1 MLFFFFKRYPKH
13 RLAKTIK
20 TVFYDKGFNPS
31 DFKIQEY
38 DMLREQLKAALKT
51 AMLEKD
57 THKIST
63 IRLILATIKDRDIA
77 SRGTSKDGVISN
89 DDILQL
95 LQSMIKQRKES
106 IALYA
111 KGDRQDL
118 VDSEQAE
125 IDIIQAFLPKQMD
138 EAETKACV
146 EDVIKTTGAAG
157 LKDMG
162 KVMAALRERFA
173 GQMDFGQ
180 ASVIVKTILA
190 AK

>member
-1 MLFFFFKRYPKH
+1 
-13 RLAKTIK
+13 
-20 TVFYDKGFNPS
+20 
-31 DFKIQEY
+31 
-38 DMLREQLKAALKT
+38 MLREQLKTALKT
-51 AMLEKD
+51 AMVEKD

-63 IRLILATIKDRDIA
+63 IRLILAAVKDRDIA
-77 SRGTSKDGVISN
+77 SRGTTKDGLISN

-95 LQSMIKQRKES
+95 LQSMIKQRKDS
-106 IALYA
+106 IAMYA

-125 IDIIQAFLPKQMD
+125 IDIIRSFLPKQMD
-138 EAETKACV
+138 EAEIKTAV

-162 KVMAALRERFA
+162 KVMAVLRERFA

>member
-1 MLFFFFKRYPKH
+1 
-13 RLAKTIK
+13 
-20 TVFYDKGFNPS
+20 
-31 DFKIQEY
+31 
-38 DMLREQLKAALKT
+38 MLREQLKAALKT
-51 AMLEKD
+51 AMMEKD

-63 IRLILATIKDRDIA
+63 IRLILAAVKDRDIA
-77 SRGTSKDGVISN
+77 SRGTGKDGVISN

-95 LQSMIKQRKES
+95 LQSMIKQRKDS
-106 IALYA
+106 IAMYA

-125 IDIIQAFLPKQMD
+125 IDIIRSFLPEQMNED
-138 EAETKACV
+138 EVKAAV
-146 EDVIKTTGAAG
+146 EDVVKTTQAAG

-162 KVMAALRERFA
+162 KVMAVLRERFA

-180 ASVIVKTILA
+180 ASVVVKNILA

>member
-1 MLFFFFKRYPKH
+1 
-13 RLAKTIK
+13 
-20 TVFYDKGFNPS
+20 
-31 DFKIQEY
+31 
-38 DMLREQLKAALKT
+38 MLREQLKAALKT
-51 AMLEKD
+51 AMMEKD

-63 IRLILATIKDRDIA
+63 IRLILAAIKDRDIA
-77 SRGTSKDGVISN
+77 SRGTSKDGVITN

-95 LQSMIKQRKES
+95 LQSMIKQRKDS
-106 IALYA
+106 VALYA
-111 KGDRQDL
+111 KGGRQDL
-118 VDSEQAE
+118 VDSEQSE
-125 IDIIQAFLPKQMD
+125 IDIIQSFLPKQMD
-138 EAETKACV
+138 EAQTK
-146 EDVIKTTGAAG
+146 AAG

>member
-1 MLFFFFKRYPKH
+1 
-13 RLAKTIK
+13 
-20 TVFYDKGFNPS
+20 
-31 DFKIQEY
+31 
-38 DMLREQLKAALKT
+38 MLREQLKAALKT
-51 AMLEKD
+51 AMMEKD

-63 IRLILATIKDRDIA
+63 IRLILAAVKDRDIA
-77 SRGTSKDGVISN
+77 SRGTSKDGLISN

-95 LQSMIKQRKES
+95 LQSMIKQRRDS
-106 IALYA
+106 IAMYA

-125 IDIIQAFLPKQMD
+125 IDIIQSFLPKQMD
-138 EAETKACV
+138 EAEIKAAV
-146 EDVIKTTGAAG
+146 DDVIKTTGAAG

-162 KVMAALRERFA
+162 KVMAALREQFA

-180 ASVIVKTILA
+180 ASVIVKAVLA

>member
-1 MLFFFFKRYPKH
+1 
-13 RLAKTIK
+13 
-20 TVFYDKGFNPS
+20 
-31 DFKIQEY
+31 
-38 DMLREQLKAALKT
+38 MLREQLKAALKT
-51 AMLEKD
+51 AMIEKD

-63 IRLILATIKDRDIA
+63 IRLILAAVKDRDIA
-77 SRGTSKDGVISN
+77 SRGTTKDGMISN

-95 LQSMIKQRKES
+95 LQSMIKQRRDS
-106 IALYA
+106 ITMYA

-118 VDSEQAE
+118 VDSEQEE
-125 IDIIQAFLPKQMD
+125 IDIIQSFLPKQMD
-138 EAETKACV
+138 EAEIKACV
-146 EDVIKTTGAAG
+146 EDVVKTTGAAG

-180 ASVIVKTILA
+180 ASVIVKAILA

>member
-1 MLFFFFKRYPKH
+1 
-13 RLAKTIK
+13 
-20 TVFYDKGFNPS
+20 
-31 DFKIQEY
+31 
-38 DMLREQLKAALKT
+38 MLREQLKAALKT
-51 AMLEKD
+51 AMMEKD

-63 IRLILATIKDRDIA
+63 IRLILAAVKDRDIA
-77 SRGTSKDGVISN
+77 SRGTAKDGMIST

-95 LQSMIKQRKES
+95 LQSMIKQRRDS
-106 IALYA
+106 IAMYT

-125 IDIIQAFLPKQMD
+125 IDIIQSFLPKQMD
-138 EAETKACV
+138 EAEIRDCV
-146 EDVIKTTGAAG
+146 ADVIKTTGAAG

-162 KVMAALRERFA
+162 KVMAVLRERFA

-180 ASVIVKTILA
+180 ASVVVKTILA

>member
-1 MLFFFFKRYPKH
+1 
-13 RLAKTIK
+13 
-20 TVFYDKGFNPS
+20 
-31 DFKIQEY
+31 
-38 DMLREQLKAALKT
+38 MLREQLKAALKT

-63 IRLILATIKDRDIA
+63 IRLILAAVKDRDIA
-77 SRGTSKDGVISN
+77 SRGTTKDGMISN
-89 DDILQL
+89 DGILQL
-95 LQSMIKQRKES
+95 LQSMIKQRRDS
-106 IALYA
+106 IAMYA

-125 IDIIQAFLPKQMD
+125 IDIIQSFLPKQMD
-138 EAETKACV
+138 EAEIKTCV
-146 EDVIKTTGAAG
+146 EDVIKTTAAAG

-162 KVMAALRERFA
+162 KVMAVLRERFA

-180 ASVIVKTILA
+180 ASVIVKEILA

>member
-1 MLFFFFKRYPKH
+1 MK
-13 RLAKTIK
+13 
-20 TVFYDKGFNPS
+20 
-31 DFKIQEY
+31 
-38 DMLREQLKAALKT
+38 
-51 AMLEKD
+51 
-57 THKIST
+57 
-63 IRLILATIKDRDIA
+63 IRLILAAVKDRDIA
-77 SRGTSKDGVISN
+77 SRGTTKDGLISN

-95 LQSMIKQRKES
+95 LQSMIKQRKDS
-106 IALYA
+106 IAMYA

-125 IDIIQAFLPKQMD
+125 VDIIKSFLPKQMD
-138 EAETKACV
+138 EDEIKIAV
-146 EDVIKTTGAAG
+146 EDVIKTSGAAG

-162 KVMAALRERFA
+162 KVMAVLRERFA

>member
-1 MLFFFFKRYPKH
+1 
-13 RLAKTIK
+13 
-20 TVFYDKGFNPS
+20 
-31 DFKIQEY
+31 
-38 DMLREQLKAALKT
+38 MLREQLKAALKE
-51 AMLEKD
+51 AMMEKN

-63 IRLILATIKDRDIA
+63 IRLILAAIKDRDIA
-77 SRGTSKDGVISN
+77 SRGTTKDGLISN

-95 LQSMIKQRKES
+95 LQSMIKQRRDS
-106 IALYA
+106 IAMYA

-125 IDIIQAFLPKQMD
+125 IDIIQSFLPKQME
-138 EAETKACV
+138 EAEIKACV
-146 EDVIKTTGAAG
+146 EDIIKTTGAVG

-180 ASVIVKTILA
+180 ASVIVKAILA

>member
-1 MLFFFFKRYPKH
+1 
-13 RLAKTIK
+13 
-20 TVFYDKGFNPS
+20 
-31 DFKIQEY
+31 
-38 DMLREQLKAALKT
+38 MLREQLKAALKT
-51 AMLEKD
+51 AMMEKD

-63 IRLILATIKDRDIA
+63 IRLILAAIKDRDIA
-77 SRGTSKDGVISN
+77 SRGTSKDGVITN

-95 LQSMIKQRKES
+95 LQSMIKQRKDS
-106 IALYA
+106 VALYT
-111 KGDRQDL
+111 KGGRQDL
-118 VDSEQAE
+118 VDSEQSE
-125 IDIIQAFLPKQMD
+125 IEIIQSFLPQQMD
-138 EAETKACV
+138 ETQTKAAV

-173 GQMDFGQ
+173 GQMDSGQ

>member
-1 MLFFFFKRYPKH
+1 
-13 RLAKTIK
+13 
-20 TVFYDKGFNPS
+20 
-31 DFKIQEY
+31 
-38 DMLREQLKAALKT
+38 MLREQLKAALKT
-51 AMLEKD
+51 AMMEKD

-63 IRLILATIKDRDIA
+63 IRLILAAIKDRDIA
-77 SRGTSKDGVISN
+77 SRGTSKDGVITN

-95 LQSMIKQRKES
+95 LQSMIKQRKDS
-106 IALYA
+106 VALYA
-111 KGDRQDL
+111 KGGRQDL
-118 VDSEQAE
+118 VDSEQGE
-125 IDIIQAFLPKQMD
+125 IDIIQSFLPKQMD
-138 EAETKACV
+138 EAQTKAAV

-180 ASVIVKTILA
+180 ASVTVKTILA